1 MYPDSTLQ
9 ICDYQRIEKNL
20 FEQCFVV
27 FVNKFLNLFHQMALY
42 RDGIAGIQVT
52 ESSFD
57 FDAAHGVGQIVKKD
71 NGNRSLAKIIT
82 INSETGI
89 TSLSGLPLQV
99 SMKL

>member
-1 MYPDSTLQ
+1 M
-9 ICDYQRIEKNL
+9 
-20 FEQCFVV
+20 VV

-42 RDGIAGIQVT
+42 RDGVAGIQVT

-71 NGNRSLAKIIT
+71 NGNRSLAKIP
-82 INSETGI
+82 INSETRI
-89 TSLSGLPLQV
+89 TSLSGLPL